1 MRKRTN
7 KQVLIAM
14 AVIISLV
21 MILIVM
27 KVFINKSEER
37 REQELLAVEKQSV
50 RVLKKIFA
58 DIAEVKFE
66 GSAKNDITG
75 SYRLFVTMKNTK
87 GQSVYFSYGF
97 WKEANQLGDFGVE
110 DRAIQIK
117 GITKNK
123 IRVIYTSVNEEEI

>member
-66 GSAKNDITG
+66 GSAKNDMTG

-123 IRVIYTSVNEEEI
+123 IRVIYTSGNEEEI

>member
-1 MRKRTN
+1 
-7 KQVLIAM
+7 M